1 MDVKSEIIESFEE
14 NKNIFLVVIVI
25 FIIGMIIA
33 WVFSDAI
40 APVFL
45 PILQEALLEDN
56 GSSLD
61 AFSILYHNLNS
72 AITTFAF
79 SIFFGIYPIISSFI
93 NGFAIGFLGGL
104 TVKTPFDLLLFLVLI
119 LPHGVLEIPAIFC
132 ECTSGILLFLFIFRT
147 LKDKIQGFT
156 FKEAY
161 GYNKDNIKHSLVLF
175 LVSMVLFIIAA
186 FIEGFIT
193 PFLGNLVSMMLTGS
207 PIF

>member
-1 MDVKSEIIESFEE
+1 MDVKSEIIEAFEE
-14 NKNIFLVVIVI
+14 NKKIFIVVI
-25 FIIGMIIA
+25 FMFFLGMIIA
-33 WVFSDAI
+33 CVFSDAI

-45 PILQEALLEDN
+45 PILRESLLEN
-56 GSSLD
+56 NTSSLD
-61 AFSILYHNLNS
+61 AFSILHHNLNS
-72 AITTFAF
+72 AVITIIY
-79 SIFFGIYPIISSFI
+79 SLFFGIYPLISSFI
-93 NGFAIGFLGGL
+93 NGFAIGFLGGF
-104 TVKTPFDLLLFLVLI
+104 TVKTPLNLVFLLVLI
-119 LPHGVLEIPAIFC
+119 LPHGILEIPAIFS

-161 GYNKDNIKHSLVLF
+161 GYNKDNIKHSLILF